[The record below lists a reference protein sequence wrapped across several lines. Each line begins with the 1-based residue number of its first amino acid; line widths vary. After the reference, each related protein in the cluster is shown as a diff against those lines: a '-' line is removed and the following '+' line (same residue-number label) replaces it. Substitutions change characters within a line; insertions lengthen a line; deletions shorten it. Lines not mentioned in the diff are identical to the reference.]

1 MKKSKH
7 LFLILILVAFE
18 SVSAQVGIGTSNPN
32 DSSVLDLSST
42 TQGLLIPRM
51 TTVLRNAMPL
61 PLAVGLLIYNTD
73 EMGFNTYNGTD
84 WSDFT
89 TSYKS
94 VSETTEI
101 STDLATDVLV
111 DGMSITPS
119 KGTYNVSFSGV
130 FKNAA
135 GLSYTTKSIADA
147 ANELVP
153 LYNLLK
159 GMPVSTLTT
168 HTNTNYGIASTDGET
183 VYSGVYE
190 TATLTV
196 TGLLKIDAQ
205 NNPDAVFIFRSN
217 GAMGTTAAEVRLING
232 AQACNVFWVA
242 EGAITIAAASTMKGI
257 IFSHGAAVTVGDGT
271 NLEGRMFTTL
281 GAIDFGGGYAHMPS
295 TLSNTINIGS
305 LAYFIMISGGGAL
318 STAGVCD
325 FSGGIA
331 TKVGAIN
338 VNGTNSGAII
348 YSPTDTFQV
357 ASFGENNT
365 NSLANFSVYQNG
377 IIIPSSIRQVTANS
391 GYKSF
396 DFETIATVG
405 SGEAIEVK
413 WKKTTAKLQLG
424 ARTLTL
430 IKLK

>member
-1 MKKSKH
+1 MKKNKH

-18 SVSAQVGIGTSNPN
+18 SVSAQVGIGTSNPS

-42 TQGLLIPRM
+42 TQGLLIPRI
-51 TTVLRNAMPL
+51 TTSMRNSMASPL
-61 PLAVGLLIYNTD
+61 PIGLLIYNTD
-73 EMGFNTYNGTD
+73 EMAFNTYNGSN

-89 TSYKS
+89 TGYKS
-94 VSETTEI
+94 VSETAEV
-101 STDLATDVLV
+101 STDLAIDTPI
-111 DGMSITPS
+111 DGMSIIPG

-135 GLSYTTKSIADA
+135 GLTYTTKSIADA

-159 GMPVSTLTT
+159 GMPVSIDRSHPLAT
-168 HTNTNYGIASTDGET
+168 YGESET
-183 VYSGVYE
+183 VLPGVYE
-190 TATLTV
+190 TATISISGTLI
-196 TGLLKIDAQ
+196 LDAQ
-205 NNPDAVFIFRSN
+205 DNPDAVFVFRSN
-217 GAMGTTAAEVRLING
+217 GTIGTTAATVQLTNG

-242 EGAITIAAASTMKGI
+242 EGAVTIEGGTTIKGVI
-257 IFSHGAAVTVGDGT
+257 LSHDGAVSVGAAT

-281 GAIDFGGGYAHMPS
+281 GAIDFGGGYAHMPL

-338 VNGTNSGAII
+338 VYGTSGGAII
-348 YSPTDTFQV
+348 YTPTATFQV

-365 NSLANFSVYQNG
+365 NSIADFSVYQNG
-377 IIIPSSIRQVTANS
+377 TLIPSSVRQVTANS

-396 DFETIATVG
+396 DFETIASVDAG
-405 SGEAIEVK
+405 KVIEVK

-424 ARTLTL
+424 SRTLTL